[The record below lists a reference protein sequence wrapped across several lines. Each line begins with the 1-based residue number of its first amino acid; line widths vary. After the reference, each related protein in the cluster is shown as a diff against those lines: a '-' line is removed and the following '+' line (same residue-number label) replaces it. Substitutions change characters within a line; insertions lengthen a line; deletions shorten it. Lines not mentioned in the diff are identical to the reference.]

1 METKEVNMKTI
12 EYNKLVRDKIPE
24 IIESDSK
31 ECTTKIVFGK
41 EKLEYL
47 YKKLGEETAELSEA
61 NSIEELADV
70 QEVINAIAKE
80 LGISLE
86 ELESVRKSKVNKRGG
101 FDNGIV
107 LLKVK
112 EK

>member
-1 METKEVNMKTI
+1 MKEI
-12 EYNKLVRDKIPE
+12 EYNKLVRDQIPS

-31 ECTTKIVFGK
+31 ECELKTVTGK
-41 EKLEYL
+41 EKLDYL
-47 YKKLGEETAELSEA
+47 LKKLGEESLELSE
-61 NSIEELADV
+61 SKSVEELADV

-86 ELESVRKSKVNKRGG
+86 ELEQVRQAKAAKRGG
-101 FDNGIV
+101 FDKGVV

>member
-12 EYNKLVRDKIPE
+12 EYNKLVRDKIPK

-31 ECTTKIVFGK
+31 ECTTKIVSGK

-86 ELESVRKSKVNKRGG
+86 ELESVRKSKANKRGG

-107 LLKVK
+107 LLNVK